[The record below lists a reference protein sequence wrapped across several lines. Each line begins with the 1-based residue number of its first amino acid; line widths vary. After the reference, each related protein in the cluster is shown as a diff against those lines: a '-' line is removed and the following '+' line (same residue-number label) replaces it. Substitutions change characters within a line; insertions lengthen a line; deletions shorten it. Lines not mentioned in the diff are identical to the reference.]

1 MKPSPWKQN
10 EAATSSAEDIS
21 LFDFFGVYDSFRV
34 CDNSVEGQG
43 SMSSVTFHLET
54 IFQVT

>member
-21 LFDFFGVYDSFRV
+21 LFDFLVGSSPLIIIS
-34 CDNSVEGQG
+34 CDLENSLKMKGHG
-43 SMSSVTFHLET
+43 
-54 IFQVT
+54 

>member
-43 SMSSVTFHLET
+43 SMA
-54 IFQVT
+54 IYG